1 MQAGKHPQAIATKV
15 LPPRCVGLIERPRL
29 LELVTQVEMKP
40 LSVIKAGAAN
50 YGVGLALSGR
60 VRSRRNISPK
70 RLSAPIRL
78 VPLQEPTLR
87 RTSLKPVNT
96 TRLVLSQHIC

>member
-40 LSVIKAGAAN
+40 LSMIKAGAAN

-60 VRSRRNISPK
+60 PRMTEHSEPSPCPPA
-70 RLSAPIRL
+70 RLSAL
-78 VPLQEPTLR
+78 MSSPTL
-87 RTSLKPVNT
+87 SAPGA
-96 TRLVLSQHIC
+96 LSASGGWNGRSR